1 MTEQKLYQ
9 QVLIL
14 RKQTDELIYEAL
26 GLPPTSAL
34 CIFTGRL
41 CAVLDVLCALEAA
54 GAPIHEVQE
63 APHLLEKGE
72 PLPVVRLGNTK
83 PDTVPP
89 EWWKFMQSEG
99 RTR

>member
-34 CIFTGRL
+34 CVFTGKL
-41 CAVLDVLCALEAA
+41 GAVLDVLCALEAA
-54 GAPIHEVQE
+54 GVPIHD
-63 APHLLEKGE
+63 PDE
-72 PLPVVRLGNTK
+72 PERSK
-83 PDTVPP
+83 RD
-89 EWWKFMQSEG
+89 EG
-99 RTR
+99 AR